1 MVSEIG
7 PRRWMGEQGA
17 AAVVAAEGLPTMRGL
32 NDCYRLAES
41 RKEYL
46 DGGAW
51 LFHGRTVLFQA
62 PGFRN
67 IYRSIFCTYN
77 WLTHIWSSYGVIRT
91 RTDVR
96 NEFHI

>member
-51 LFHGRTVLFQA
+51 LFHGRTVLN
-62 PGFRN
+62 PGSWIPQHLPLHILHIQLAN
-67 IYRSIFCTYN
+67 
-77 WLTHIWSSYGVIRT
+77 THM
-91 RTDVR
+91 
-96 NEFHI
+96 E